1 MGIFLNKAV
10 RSRKEEPIHLRSKV
24 NFNFRSMSNLG
35 KAVEAV
41 GDSRKDETEELVRTS
56 LIVRFRKIMTMS
68 YLLSLNDL

>member
-1 MGIFLNKAV
+1 
-10 RSRKEEPIHLRSKV
+10 
-24 NFNFRSMSNLG
+24 MSNLG